1 MGQMLTRSALKVWRL
16 NVERD
21 ISNSICLK
29 FGVANIIV
37 PLGHG
42 TAACMTLRSFFECAK
57 LGPLHDEECNA
68 TYDRLQHIG
77 KHIVVPSAPLGGN
90 ILCVSATLLHMSH
103 SSQGQVTIK
112 MLVCGIMVIHTRSIC
127 GSS

>member
-1 MGQMLTRSALKVWRL
+1 
-16 NVERD
+16 VERD

-29 FGVANIIV
+29 CGVANIIV

-42 TAACMTLRSFFECAK
+42 TAACMTSRSFFECAK

-77 KHIVVPSAPLGGN
+77 MFLQAHSGTFCATWGKYSMCECNSA
-90 ILCVSATLLHMSH
+90 AH
-103 SSQGQVTIK
+103 VT
-112 MLVCGIMVIHTRSIC
+112 
-127 GSS
+127 